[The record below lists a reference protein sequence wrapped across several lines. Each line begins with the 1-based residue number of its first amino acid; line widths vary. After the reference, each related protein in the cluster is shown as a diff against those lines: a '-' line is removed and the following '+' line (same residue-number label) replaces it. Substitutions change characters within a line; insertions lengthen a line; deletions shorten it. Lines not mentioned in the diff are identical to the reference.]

1 MQNLKKK
8 KEYQRKDRTHEKKKG
23 ANKLC
28 QAENPIQNFINEDKL
43 KAKGVS
49 VDGSALVAEWLYQT
63 YGCPV
68 ILYWCPLW

>member
-8 KEYQRKDRTHEKKKG
+8 TEYQRKDRTHEKNKG

-28 QAENPIQNFINEDKL
+28 QAETPIQNFINEDKL

-49 VDGSALVAEWLYQT
+49 VDGYIRHMGARVFCIGAL
-63 YGCPV
+63 YGK
-68 ILYWCPLW
+68 I